1 MDNEQFVTTVEQAAG
16 IGRERAER
24 AIQATLSTL
33 AERIAQGEARDLAEQ
48 LPPEVAPWLSTND
61 EAHRFDVDEF
71 LRRAAE
77 REGTDVPTAEQ
88 HARAVFL
95 ALGRAV
101 SPGELADLAAE
112 LPKDYAPLLP
122 AGPHVEMMA
131 VESFLRRVA
140 DRAGVREDDARRVT
154 EAVLETLAER
164 IAGGEVDDLIA
175 RLPVELHEPLRRGRD
190 RTGGKA
196 SAMPLEEFERRVAA
210 REGPGAADVRDH
222 LRAVLATLR
231 DAVGEDE
238 FSDITVQLPRQY
250 DVVLAR

>member
-1 MDNEQFVTTVEQAAG
+1 
-16 IGRERAER
+16 
-24 AIQATLSTL
+24 
-33 AERIAQGEARDLAEQ
+33 
-48 LPPEVAPWLSTND
+48 
-61 EAHRFDVDEF
+61 
-71 LRRAAE
+71 
-77 REGTDVPTAEQ
+77 
-88 HARAVFL
+88 
-95 ALGRAV
+95 
-101 SPGELADLAAE
+101 
-112 LPKDYAPLLP
+112 
-122 AGPHVEMMA
+122 MMA

-196 SAMPLEEFERRVAA
+196 SAMPLEEFERRVAG

-231 DAVGEDE
+231 DAVGEDG
-238 FSDITVQLPRQY
+238 FSDIMV
-250 DVVLAR
+250 